1 MKRKSPSRSEK
12 PEADGAQ
19 SGRVTREVTRMEWR
33 GTGRQGD
40 KETRR
45 QGDGEM
51 GNPRENER
59 FWIQMADG
67 EPFES
72 NARAWRGLKL
82 GSGTRCSTSSKGVFE
97 VEQGCVWGRGSGGSI
112 SSKGVFGVE

>member
-1 MKRKSPSRSEK
+1 MKKK
-12 PEADGAQ
+12 PRQTGQNMGAEGDP
-19 SGRVTREVTRMEWR
+19 SGRVTRELTRTEWR
-33 GTGRQGD
+33 ED
-40 KETRR
+40 LETRR

-97 VEQGCVWGRGSGGSI
+97 VE
-112 SSKGVFGVE
+112 